1 MRRALAALAL
11 GAAALCAVFGARA
24 QEPAAGAADVPANH
38 AFRAGERFEY
48 QVKLGMF
55 RVGHASMEVR
65 DIDTVRGDSV
75 YHVLFIIQGRAIVYA
90 LSDTLQ
96 SWFGVR
102 DLVSRRFQQD
112 QLEGGHERHR
122 RYEVFPDRGI
132 WIRNETDTAAT
143 VAQPLDDASFFYF
156 ARTIPLEIGESYD
169 FHRYFLADRNP
180 VTIRVLGRDS
190 VSVPA
195 GRFAAIAVRPI
206 FKARGLFGQSGQA
219 TIWFSDDEARIPV
232 RIRSRM
238 SIGTLDLSLRSR
250 N

>member
-1 MRRALAALAL
+1 MKRLAAAVLLA
-11 GAAALCAVFGARA
+11 GAGFGAGLGARA
-24 QEPAAGAADVPANH
+24 QEPAANSTDVRVTHP
-38 AFRAGERFEY
+38 FRAGERFEY

-55 RVGHASMEVR
+55 RVGRASMEVR
-65 DIDTVRGDSV
+65 GIDTVRGDSV

-90 LSDTLQ
+90 LTDTLQ

-102 DLVSRRFQQD
+102 DLISRRFQQD

-122 RYEVFPDRGI
+122 RYEVFPERGI
-132 WIRNETDTAAT
+132 WIRNDTDTAAT
-143 VAQPLDDASFFYF
+143 VEQPLDDASFFYF
-156 ARTIPLEIGESYD
+156 ARTIPLEVGASYD

-219 TIWFSDDEARIPV
+219 TVWFSDDDARIPV

>member
-11 GAAALCAVFGARA
+11 GAATLCAVFNARA
-24 QEPAAGAADVPANH
+24 QGPAAGAADVPANH
-38 AFRAGERFEY
+38 SFRAGERFEY

-55 RVGHASMEVR
+55 RVGRASMEVR
-65 DIDTVRGDSV
+65 GIDTVRGDSV
-75 YHVLFIIQGRAIVYA
+75 YHVLFIIQGRAIIYA
-90 LSDTLQ
+90 LTDTLQ

-112 QLEGGHERHR
+112 QREGGHERHR
-122 RYEVFPDRGI
+122 RYEVFPERGI

-143 VAQPLDDASFFYF
+143 VEQPLDDASFFYF
-156 ARTIPLEIGESYD
+156 ARTIPLEVGESYD

-219 TIWFSDDEARIPV
+219 TIWFSDDEARIPI